1 MMNLRVASFGRL
13 RGLTLPYLALAAA
26 SLLALAGAGAV
37 IEMVYHLQMDAAMGG
52 EMKYLGL
59 ALDAKATGTWAGC
72 AGGAVGGRCAVRSRT
87 QALCAPLGRCAGTD
101 RSRDPAPRQGVA

>member
-1 MMNLRVASFGRL
+1 MNLRVASFGRL

-37 IEMVYHLQMDAAMGG
+37 IEMTYHLQMDAAMGG

-59 ALDAKATGTWAGC
+59 ALDAKATGTWA
-72 AGGAVGGRCAVRSRT
+72 AALAVLVVGA
-87 QALCAPLGRCAGTD
+87 ALFEAARRHFARRWGDVQEQIEAEIRRRG
-101 RSRDPAPRQGVA
+101 GVA